1 MRFTQIFILARGFP
15 LQGVKIMLKWIY
27 YYLRSGSMSQIIRD
41 MLEISRCG
49 VQYRSDNLAPLGLKS
64 IHASY
69 LTEICANPGIS
80 QDRLARLICINK
92 SNVARQVAV
101 LEEDGFIRRV
111 PSEADKR
118 VMELYP
124 TEKTLE
130 LLPKINEMLA
140 CWDDCITQDL
150 SEEEKT
156 CLSTLLSKMSQRASR
171 YMEDR

>member
-1 MRFTQIFILARGFP
+1 MT
-15 LQGVKIMLKWIY
+15 
-27 YYLRSGSMSQIIRD
+27 QIIRD

-49 VQYRSDNLAPLGLKS
+49 VQYRSDNLAQFGLKS

-80 QDRLARLICINK
+80 QDRLARIICINK

-101 LEEDGFIRRV
+101 LEEDGFVRRV
-111 PSEADKR
+111 PSAADKR

-124 TEKTLE
+124 TEKTMEILPRINE
-130 LLPKINEMLA
+130 LLM
-140 CWDDCITQDL
+140 CWENCITQDL
-150 SEEEKT
+150 TEEEKE
-156 CLSTLLSKMSQRASR
+156 LLSALMRKISNRAAG

>member
-1 MRFTQIFILARGFP
+1 
-15 LQGVKIMLKWIY
+15 
-27 YYLRSGSMSQIIRD
+27 MSQIIRD

-49 VQYRSDNLAPLGLKS
+49 VQYRSDNLAQCGLKS

-80 QDRLARLICINK
+80 QDRLAKLIFINK

-101 LEEDGFIRRV
+101 LEEEGFVRRV
-111 PSEADKR
+111 PSAADKR

-130 LLPKINEMLA
+130 IVPRINEMLL
-140 CWDDCITQDL
+140 CWENCITHDL
-150 SEEEKT
+150 SEEEKELIT
-156 CLSTLLSKMSQRASR
+156 ALLGKMSSRAAR

>member
-1 MRFTQIFILARGFP
+1 MT
-15 LQGVKIMLKWIY
+15 
-27 YYLRSGSMSQIIRD
+27 QIIRD

-49 VQYRSDNLAPLGLKS
+49 VQYRSDNLAQFGLKS

-80 QDRLARLICINK
+80 QDRLARIICINK

-101 LEEDGFIRRV
+101 LEEDGFVRRV

-130 LLPKINEMLA
+130 LLPQISDILLRWEK
-140 CWDDCITQDL
+140 CITQDL
-150 SEEEKT
+150 SEEEKET
-156 CLSTLLSKMSQRASR
+156 LSSLLGKMSSRASR
-171 YMEDR
+171 YMEYK

>member
-1 MRFTQIFILARGFP
+1 
-15 LQGVKIMLKWIY
+15 
-27 YYLRSGSMSQIIRD
+27 MSQIIRD

-49 VQYRSDNLAPLGLKS
+49 VQYRADCLAPLGLKS

-80 QDRLARLICINK
+80 QDNLARLIFINK

-101 LEEDGFIRRV
+101 LEEEGFIRRE
-111 PSEADKR
+111 PSAADKR

-130 LLPKINEMLA
+130 MLPQITQVLVKWEE
-140 CWDDCITQDL
+140 CITHDL
-150 SEEEKT
+150 SEEEKD
-156 CLSTLLSKMSQRASR
+156 LLTALLRKMSIRAGK

>member
-1 MRFTQIFILARGFP
+1 MT
-15 LQGVKIMLKWIY
+15 
-27 YYLRSGSMSQIIRD
+27 QIIRD

-49 VQYRSDNLAPLGLKS
+49 VQYRTDNLAQFGLKS

-69 LTEICANPGIS
+69 LMEICANPGIS
-80 QDRLARLICINK
+80 QDRLARIICINK

-101 LEEDGFIRRV
+101 LEEDGFVRRV
-111 PSEADKR
+111 PSAADKR

-130 LLPKINEMLA
+130 ILPQISDMLMR
-140 CWDDCITQDL
+140 WENCITHDL
-150 SEEEKT
+150 TDEEKE
-156 CLSTLLSKMSQRASR
+156 LLSALLRKMSSRAAG

>member
-1 MRFTQIFILARGFP
+1 MT
-15 LQGVKIMLKWIY
+15 
-27 YYLRSGSMSQIIRD
+27 QIIRD

-49 VQYRSDNLAPLGLKS
+49 VQYRSDNLTQFGLKS

-80 QDRLARLICINK
+80 QDRLARIICINK

-101 LEEDGFIRRV
+101 LEEDGFVRRV

-124 TEKTLE
+124 TEKTLT
-130 LLPKINEMLA
+130 LLPQISDILMRWEN
-140 CWDDCITQDL
+140 CITQDL
-150 SEEEKT
+150 SEEEKEG
-156 CLSTLLSKMSQRASR
+156 LSILLRKMTQRASR

>member
-1 MRFTQIFILARGFP
+1 MT
-15 LQGVKIMLKWIY
+15 
-27 YYLRSGSMSQIIRD
+27 QIIRD

-49 VQYRSDNLAPLGLKS
+49 VQYRSDNLAQFGLKS

-69 LTEICANPGIS
+69 LTEIAANPGIS
-80 QDRLARLICINK
+80 QDRLAKIICINK

-101 LEEDGFIRRV
+101 LEEDGFVRRV
-111 PSEADKR
+111 PSAADKR

-130 LLPKINEMLA
+130 ILPQINDMLMR
-140 CWDDCITQDL
+140 WENCITQDL
-150 SEEEKT
+150 TEEEKE
-156 CLSTLLSKMSQRASR
+156 LLSALMGKMSSRAAG

>member
-1 MRFTQIFILARGFP
+1 MT
-15 LQGVKIMLKWIY
+15 
-27 YYLRSGSMSQIIRD
+27 QIIRD

-49 VQYRSDNLAPLGLKS
+49 VQYRSDNLAQFGLKS

-80 QDRLARLICINK
+80 QDQLARIICINK

-101 LEEDGFIRRV
+101 LEEDGFVRRV
-111 PSEADKR
+111 PSAADKR

-130 LLPKINEMLA
+130 ILPRINEMLM
-140 CWDDCITQDL
+140 CWENCITHDL
-150 SEEEKT
+150 TEEEKE
-156 CLSTLLSKMSQRASR
+156 LLSALLQKMSSRASG

>member
-1 MRFTQIFILARGFP
+1 
-15 LQGVKIMLKWIY
+15 
-27 YYLRSGSMSQIIRD
+27 MSQIIRD

-49 VQYRSDNLAPLGLKS
+49 VQYRSDNLAQFGLKS

-80 QDRLARLICINK
+80 QDRLAKLIFINK

-101 LEEDGFIRRV
+101 LEEEGFVRRV
-111 PSEADKR
+111 PSAADKR

-130 LLPKINEMLA
+130 IVPRINEMLL
-140 CWDDCITQDL
+140 CWENCITQDL
-150 SEEEKT
+150 SEEEKELIT
-156 CLSTLLSKMSQRASR
+156 ALLGKMSSRAAR

>member
-1 MRFTQIFILARGFP
+1 MT
-15 LQGVKIMLKWIY
+15 
-27 YYLRSGSMSQIIRD
+27 QIIRD

-49 VQYRSDNLAPLGLKS
+49 VQYRSDNLAQFGLKS

-80 QDRLARLICINK
+80 QDRLARIICINK

-101 LEEDGFIRRV
+101 LEEDGFVRRI

-130 LLPKINEMLA
+130 ILPRISDILL
-140 CWDDCITQDL
+140 CWENCITKDL
-150 SEEEKT
+150 SEEEKE
-156 CLSTLLSKMSQRASR
+156 CLSSLLSKMSTRASQ

>member
-1 MRFTQIFILARGFP
+1 MT
-15 LQGVKIMLKWIY
+15 
-27 YYLRSGSMSQIIRD
+27 QIIRD

-49 VQYRSDNLAPLGLKS
+49 VQYRSDHLAQFGLKS
-64 IHASY
+64 LHASY

-80 QDRLARLICINK
+80 QDRLARIICINK

-101 LEEDGFIRRV
+101 LEEEGFVKRL

-130 LLPKINEMLA
+130 LLPQISDILM
-140 CWDDCITQDL
+140 CWENCLTQDL
-150 SEEEKT
+150 TEDEKE
-156 CLSTLLSKMSQRASR
+156 CLSNLMRKMSRRATR

>member
-1 MRFTQIFILARGFP
+1 MT
-15 LQGVKIMLKWIY
+15 
-27 YYLRSGSMSQIIRD
+27 QIIRD

-49 VQYRSDNLAPLGLKS
+49 VQYRSDNLAQFGLKS

-80 QDRLARLICINK
+80 QDRLAKLIFINK
-92 SNVARQVAV
+92 SNVARQAAV
-101 LEEDGFIRRV
+101 LEEEGFVRRV
-111 PSEADKR
+111 PSAADKR

-130 LLPKINEMLA
+130 IVPRINEMLL
-140 CWDDCITQDL
+140 CWENCITHDL
-150 SEEEKT
+150 SEEEKELIT
-156 CLSTLLSKMSQRASR
+156 ALLGKMSSRAAR

>member
-1 MRFTQIFILARGFP
+1 MT
-15 LQGVKIMLKWIY
+15 
-27 YYLRSGSMSQIIRD
+27 QIIRD

-49 VQYRSDNLAPLGLKS
+49 VQYRADNLSQHGLKS

-80 QDRLARLICINK
+80 QDKLARIICINK

-101 LEEDGFIRRV
+101 LEEDGFVRRV

-124 TEKTLE
+124 TDKTLE
-130 LLPKINEMLA
+130 LLPQITNMLM
-140 CWDDCITQDL
+140 CWENCITQDL
-150 SEEEKT
+150 SEEEKAT
-156 CLSTLLSKMSQRASR
+156 LSTLLSKMSQRATR

>member
-1 MRFTQIFILARGFP
+1 MT
-15 LQGVKIMLKWIY
+15 
-27 YYLRSGSMSQIIRD
+27 QIIRN

-49 VQYRSDNLAPLGLKS
+49 VQYRADNLAQYGLKS

-69 LTEICANPGIS
+69 LMEICANPGIS

-101 LEEDGFIRRV
+101 LEEDGFVLRV
-111 PSEADKR
+111 ASAADKR

-130 LLPKINEMLA
+130 LMPQISSILLRWEN
-140 CWDDCITQDL
+140 CITQDL
-150 SEEEKT
+150 SEEDKAY
-156 CLSTLLSKMSQRASR
+156 LSSLLNKMSSRASR